1 MSDHSLPEA
10 TYAHVLLIDPD
21 PLSSQSLADILRH
34 WGHPVSFGQSIAVT
48 EQRLLGCSDLLL
60 LDPGGPASQGWQRL
74 RRLRELSRLPI
85 IVMLA
90 GDEVLDRVLAL
101 ESGADAV
108 IAKPV
113 DLRELRARMLGL
125 LARSGRPS
133 SNTGTALQFGRWRLD
148 AVPRRLSGPGG
159 FSTPLSLAEY
169 RVLRAFLE
177 RPQSV
182 LCRQEL
188 MDLVRGEGGA
198 GAGTLERSIDLLIS
212 RLRHKLDDDA
222 RAPRLIRTVRGIGYL
237 FDDVSAQKPS

>member
-1 MSDHSLPEA
+1 MFDTAQTEA
-10 TYAHVLLIDPD
+10 SRAHVLLIDPD
-21 PLSSQSLADILRH
+21 PLSSRRLAETLRH
-34 WGHPVSFGQSIAVT
+34 WGHPVSFGQSAAVT
-48 EQRLLGCSDLLL
+48 EQSLIGRSDLLL
-60 LDPGGPASQGWQRL
+60 LDPGGPAGQGWQRL

-125 LARSGRPS
+125 LARNSSPTGSSGA
-133 SNTGTALQFGRWRLD
+133 ALQFGRWRLD
-148 AVPRRLSGPGG
+148 ASPRRLSGPGG
-159 FSTPLSLAEY
+159 FSAPLSLAEY

-188 MDLVRGEGGA
+188 IALVRGEG

-237 FDDVSAQKPS
+237 FDDVSVQKPS

>member
-1 MSDHSLPEA
+1 MSDTTPPEA
-10 TYAHVLLIDPD
+10 SRAHVLLIDPD
-21 PLSSQSLADILRH
+21 PLSSRRLADTLRH
-34 WGHPVSFGQSIAVT
+34 WGHPVSFGQSAAVT
-48 EQRLLGCSDLLL
+48 EHRLIGRSDLLL
-60 LDPGGPASQGWQRL
+60 LDPGGLAGQGWQRL

-90 GDEVLDRVLAL
+90 GDEVVDRVLAL

-113 DLRELRARMLGL
+113 DLRELRARMMGL
-125 LARSGRPS
+125 LARNSPPSAGSGE
-133 SNTGTALQFGRWRLD
+133 ALQFGRWRLN
-148 AVPRRLSGPGG
+148 AAPRRLSGPGG

-188 MDLVRGEGGA
+188 MALVRGDGA
-198 GAGTLERSIDLLIS
+198 STLERSIDLLIS

-237 FDDVSAQKPS
+237 FDDVSEQMPNG